1 MARTAGYISE
11 VPDYRP
17 QAVKGDA
24 AVFQEQWA
32 KAIGGFDE
40 ARAREANLHQAAEEA
55 TLHFTEAQQ
64 ALDQAVEAHKES
76 MSVTIHAADN
86 LRGLLSKYSGGGLDE
101 ADG

>member
-32 KAIGGFDE
+32 KAIGGFAALALIEDLGWFPE
-40 ARAREANLHQAAEEA
+40 AL
-55 TLHFTEAQQ
+55 
-64 ALDQAVEAHKES
+64 K
-76 MSVTIHAADN
+76 
-86 LRGLLSKYSGGGLDE
+86 
-101 ADG
+101 